1 MQGYNPIQSLNRSSL
16 YVALVVAWVA
26 MLGSLYFS
34 EVRGYLPCD
43 LCWYQR
49 ILMYPLTVILAI
61 GLLRQDG
68 NLPYLVLPF
77 TIIGQG
83 VSTYHYLLEK
93 TTIFGAPTV
102 CRSGVPCT
110 VAWINWLGFITIPFL
125 AMTAFF
131 LITIMCLIALTA
143 GEPDELENRPSP
155 WWQVGGLI
163 AAVFLAF
170 VLLYQWDG
178 GKVQALTLT
187 QLPGSAMQSVPAAAP
202 ASQEV
207 AAEGDP
213 EEFDAEALDEGRQLF
228 LASCA
233 VCHGQDAQGMPGLGK
248 SLVASDVIHGSDA
261 DALALI
267 RAGVAPDDPRNTT
280 GVIMPPS
287 GGRPDLSDDQLLAII
302 HYVRS
307 LR

>member
-1 MQGYNPIQSLNRSSL
+1 MQVFNPVQFFNRSSL

-34 EVRGYLPCD
+34 EVKGYLPCD

-49 ILMYPLTVILAI
+49 ILMYPLTVILAV

-68 NLPYLVLPF
+68 SLPYLVLPF

-131 LITIMCLIALTA
+131 IITIMCLIALTA
-143 GEPDELENRPSP
+143 GEPDEIANRPSP

-163 AAVFLAF
+163 AAVILAF
-170 VLLYQWDG
+170 VLLYQWEG

-187 QLPGSAMQSVPAAAP
+187 QLPGVAMQSAPAAAP
-202 ASQEV
+202 VSQ
-207 AAEGDP
+207 AATAGNDS
-213 EEFDAEALDEGRQLF
+213 EALDEGRQLY

-233 VCHGQDAQGMPGLGK
+233 VCHGEDAQGMPGLGK
-248 SLVASDVIHGSDA
+248 SLVDSDVIHGNDA

-287 GGRPDLSDDQLLAII
+287 GGRPDLSDQQLLAII
-302 HYVRS
+302 NHVRS